1 MPYQQIDH
9 RDLVL
14 RPLSER
20 RSKFSIDEIM
30 VDPDGAAPDPVLLA
44 DRLRRVAEEIRD
56 ARRRGAS
63 VMLAYGAH
71 LVKNGLGPI
80 VTRLMEGGWITHLA
94 TNGAGTIHDW
104 EYAYQGRSEEDVR
117 ANVAKGCFGT
127 WEETGRYI
135 HLAVLAGALEG
146 RGYGE
151 SLGKF
156 IADDGCEI
164 PSRNDLASAL
174 LDWAAVPADS
184 PAMPAYAEMLQ
195 VLSRFDIPSGRF
207 RVEHPYGDLSLTAGA
222 YRLGVPLTV
231 HPGIGYDIIHN
242 HHLANG
248 AAIGRGADI
257 DFRVFTRGVVNLDG
271 GVFLSIGSAVMAPQV
286 FEKALSLANNLR
298 IQEPRRVVRPFIAVN
313 DLTPVTWDWSTG
325 EPPKDNPAY
334 YLRFCKSFSRM
345 GGEMIYV
352 DGDNRTF
359 LHNLYRILKEK

>member
-14 RPLSER
+14 RSLSER

-30 VDPDGAAPDPVLLA
+30 VDPDAPAAAAVLLA

-71 LVKNGLGPI
+71 LVKNGLGPL
-80 VTRLMEGGWITHLA
+80 VTRMMEGGWITHLA

-104 EYAYQGRSEEDVR
+104 EYAFQGRSEEDVR
-117 ANVAKGCFGT
+117 ANVATGCFGT

-151 SLGKF
+151 SLGRF
-156 IADDGCEI
+156 ISEDGCDI
-164 PSRNDLASAL
+164 PGRDDLVSAL
-174 LDWAAVPADS
+174 REWAAVPTDS
-184 PAMPAYAEMLQ
+184 PAMPAYAELLQ
-195 VLSRFDIPSGRF
+195 VVSRFGIPSGRC
-207 RVEHPYGDLSLTAGA
+207 RLEHPFKDASVTAQA

-257 DFRVFTRGVVNLDG
+257 DFRVFARGVVDLDG

-298 IQEPRRVVRPFIAVN
+298 IQENKRVIRPFIAVN
-313 DLTPVTWDWSTG
+313 DLAPMTWDWSCG

-352 DGDNRTF
+352 DGDNRNI
-359 LHNLYRILKEK
+359 LHNLYWLLREV

>member
-1 MPYQQIDH
+1 MPYPQIDH
-9 RDLVL
+9 RDVAL
-14 RPLSER
+14 RPLEER

-30 VDPDGAAPDPVLLA
+30 VDPDAPAPDPGPLA
-44 DRLRRVAEEIRD
+44 GRLRRVVEEIRD

-71 LVKNGLGPI
+71 LVKNGLGPV

-104 EYAYQGRSEEDVR
+104 EYAFQGRSEEDVR
-117 ANVAKGCFGT
+117 ANVATGCFGT
-127 WEETGRYI
+127 WEETGRCI
-135 HLAVLAGALEG
+135 HLAVLSGALQG
-146 RGYGE
+146 MGYGE
-151 SLGKF
+151 SLGRF
-156 IADDGCEI
+156 IADDGCDI
-164 PSRNDLASAL
+164 PGRDDLASAL
-174 LDWAAVPADS
+174 RAWTDAPADS
-184 PAMPAYAEMLQ
+184 PGMPARAELLQ
-195 VLSRFDIPSGRF
+195 VLARFDVPSGRC
-207 RVEHPYGDLSLTAGA
+207 RVVHPFGDISLTAWA

-242 HHLANG
+242 HRLANG

-257 DFRVFTRGVVNLDG
+257 DFRVFTRGVVDLDG
-271 GVFLSIGSAVMAPQV
+271 GVFLSVGSAVMAPQV

-298 IQEPRRVVRPFIAVN
+298 IQENRRVVRPFIAVN
-313 DLTPVTWDWSTG
+313 DLAPVTWDWSRG

-359 LHNLYRILKEK
+359 LHNLYRILEEK

>member
-1 MPYQQIDH
+1 MPYPQIDH
-9 RDLVL
+9 RDVAL
-14 RPLSER
+14 RPLEER

-30 VDPDGAAPDPVLLA
+30 VDPDAAAPNPGSLN
-44 DRLRRVAEEIRD
+44 DRLRRVAEEIER
-56 ARRRGAS
+56 ARRRDAS
-63 VMLAYGAH
+63 VILAFGAH
-71 LVKNGLGPI
+71 LVKNGLGP
-80 VTRLMEGGWITHLA
+80 VVVRMMEAGWITHLA

-104 EYAYQGRSEEDVR
+104 EYAFQGRSEEDVK
-117 ANVAKGCFGT
+117 ANVATGCFGT
-127 WEETGRYI
+127 WEETGRCI
-135 HLAVLAGALEG
+135 HLAILSGALQG
-146 RGYGE
+146 MGYGE

-156 IADDGCEI
+156 ISENGCEI
-164 PSRNDLASAL
+164 PSRRDLASAL
-174 LDWAAVPADS
+174 RAWADVPTDS
-184 PAMPAYAEMLQ
+184 PGMPAHAELLQ

-207 RVEHPYGDLSLTAGA
+207 RVEHPFGEMSLTAGA

-257 DFRVFTRGVVNLDG
+257 DFRVFARGVVNLDG

-298 IQEPRRVVRPFIAVN
+298 IRKHMRVVRPFIAVN
-313 DLTPVTWDWSTG
+313 DLAPMTWDWSGG

-345 GGEMIYV
+345 GGEMVYV
-352 DGDNRTF
+352 DGDNRVF
-359 LHNLYRILKEK
+359 LHNLYQILREM

>member
-1 MPYQQIDH
+1 MPYRQIDH
-9 RDLVL
+9 RNLVL

-30 VDPDGAAPDPVLLA
+30 VDPDAPAPVPGSLA

-71 LVKNGLGPI
+71 LVKNGLGPV

-104 EYAYQGRSEEDVR
+104 EYAFQGRSEEDVR
-117 ANVAKGCFGT
+117 ANVATGCFGT

-135 HLAVLAGALEG
+135 HLAVLAGALQG
-146 RGYGE
+146 MGYGE

-156 IADDGCEI
+156 ITDDGCDI

-174 LDWAAVPADS
+174 RAWADVPTDS
-184 PAMPAYAEMLQ
+184 PRMPAYAELLQ
-195 VLSRFDIPSGRF
+195 VLSRFDVPSGRC
-207 RVEHPYGDLSLTAGA
+207 RVEHPYRDTSLTAGA
-222 YRLGVPLTV
+222 YQLGVPLTV
-231 HPGIGYDIIHN
+231 HPGIGYDVIHN

-248 AAIGRGADI
+248 GAIGRGADI
-257 DFRVFTRGVVNLDG
+257 DFRAFARGVVDLDG

-298 IQEPRRVVRPFIAVN
+298 IQEHKRVVRPFIAVN
-313 DLTPVTWDWSTG
+313 DLAPVTWDWSRG
-325 EPPKDNPAY
+325 EPPRDNPAY

-345 GGEMIYV
+345 GDEMIYV
-352 DGDNRTF
+352 NGDNRTF
-359 LHNLYRILKEK
+359 LHNLYRILKEI

>member
-14 RPLSER
+14 RSLSER

-30 VDPDGAAPDPVLLA
+30 VDPDAPAPGSGLLA

-71 LVKNGLGPI
+71 LVKNGLGPV

-104 EYAYQGRSEEDVR
+104 EYAFQGRSEEDVR
-117 ANVAKGCFGT
+117 ANVATGCFGT

-156 IADDGCEI
+156 ISEDGCDI
-164 PSRNDLASAL
+164 PGRDDLVSAL
-174 LDWAAVPADS
+174 REWAAVPTDS
-184 PAMPAYAEMLQ
+184 PAMPAYAELLQ
-195 VLSRFDIPSGRF
+195 VVSRFGIPSGRC
-207 RVEHPYGDLSLTAGA
+207 RVEHPFKDASVTAQA

-257 DFRVFTRGVVNLDG
+257 DFRVFARGVVDLDG
-271 GVFLSIGSAVMAPQV
+271 GVFLSSGSAVMAPQV

-298 IQEPRRVVRPFIAVN
+298 IQENKRVIRPLIAVN
-313 DLTPVTWDWSTG
+313 DLAPMTWDWSSG

-352 DGDNRTF
+352 DGDNRNF
-359 LHNLYRILKEK
+359 LHNLYWLLTVR

>member
-9 RDLVL
+9 RHVVL
-14 RPLSER
+14 RPLADR
-20 RSKFSIDEIM
+20 QSKFSVDEIM
-30 VDPDGAAPDPVLLA
+30 VDPDTPAPDPGLSA
-44 DRLRRVAEEIRD
+44 DRLRRVAEEIHR

-71 LVKNGLGPI
+71 LVKNGLGP
-80 VTRLMEGGWITHLA
+80 VVVRMMEAGWITHLA

-104 EYAYQGRSEEDVR
+104 EYAFQGRSEEDVR
-117 ANVAKGCFGT
+117 ANVAEGCFGT

-135 HLAVLAGALEG
+135 HLAVLTGALTG
-146 RGYGE
+146 MGYGE

-156 IADDGCEI
+156 ISDNGCDI
-164 PSRNDLASAL
+164 PARSDLASAL
-174 LDWAAVPADS
+174 RRWAHAPTDS
-184 PAMPAYAEMLQ
+184 PSMPAYAELLH
-195 VLSRFDIPSGRF
+195 VVSRFDIPSGRC
-207 RVEHPYGDLSLTAGA
+207 RVEHPFKETSLTAQA
-222 YRLGVPLTV
+222 YRLGVALTV

-257 DFRVFTRGVVNLDG
+257 DFRVFTRGVVDLDG

-298 IQEPRRVVRPFIAVN
+298 IQGNMRVVRPFIVVN
-313 DLTPVTWDWSTG
+313 DLSPMTWDWSRG
-325 EPPKDNPAY
+325 EPPKENPAY

-345 GGEMIYV
+345 GGEMVYV
-352 DGDNRTF
+352 DSDNRIF
-359 LHNLYRILKEK
+359 LHNLYHILKGM